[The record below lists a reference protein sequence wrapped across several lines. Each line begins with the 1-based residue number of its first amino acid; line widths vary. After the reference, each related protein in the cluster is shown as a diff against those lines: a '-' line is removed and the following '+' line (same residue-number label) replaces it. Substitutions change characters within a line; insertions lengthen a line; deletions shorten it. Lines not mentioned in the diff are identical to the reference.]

1 MVGPIQNQ
9 EPKLSIMKNSFISLF
24 LALFCCLLFVGC
36 KPQPSS
42 TKSSPRIGVVF
53 GGGGA
58 KGAAEVGVLKALEE
72 MGIKADYV
80 VGTSMGAVIGALY
93 AAGYTA
99 DEIEQML
106 LNEEWMWLYSK
117 SKMFQLSDE
126 RSLLGLVRGPYFRE
140 QLDRVL
146 SEKGA
151 HLFRHIQTPFVCVT
165 TDISNNIFKEVD
177 MSEGVVAEAV
187 RISMAY
193 PVPGNAPI
201 NMDGMSLADGGIVN
215 NLPVNVAREKGKV
228 DIVIA
233 IDLQQGDET
242 FDLGLP
248 TLGVITKWLNT
259 RPDIPRRLKNIDD
272 ADVYIH
278 PNLENFSIKDYEP
291 PRLSQMID
299 SGYKAAMAHYEELVR
314 YRSK

>member
-1 MVGPIQNQ
+1 
-9 EPKLSIMKNSFISLF
+9 MKSSCVFFSFIL
-24 LALFCCLLFVGC
+24 CCVIVIGC
-36 KPQPSS
+36 KPGPSP
-42 TKSSPRIGVVF
+42 TKASPRIGVVF

-72 MGIKADYV
+72 AGVKADYV

-99 DEIEQML
+99 DEIEMML
-106 LNEEWMWLYSK
+106 LHEEWMWLYSSK
-117 SKMFQLSDE
+117 KMFQLSDE

-140 QLDRVL
+140 QMDKVL
-146 SEKGA
+146 SAKGA

-165 TDISNNIFKEVD
+165 TDLSNNDFKEVD

-187 RISMAY
+187 RISMAF

-201 NMDGMSLADGGIVN
+201 NIDGMALADGGIVN
-215 NLPVNVAREKGKV
+215 NLPVNVARDSGKV

-233 IDLQQGDET
+233 IDLQQGDNDI
-242 FDLGLP
+242 DLGLP
-248 TLGVITKWLNT
+248 TLGLITRWFNT

-272 ADVYIH
+272 ADIYIH
-278 PNLENFSIKDYEP
+278 PNLQGFSIKDYEP
-291 PRLSQMID
+291 RRLSQMID
-299 SGYKAAMAHYEELVR
+299 SGYKAAMEHFDEL
-314 YRSK
+314 KAIAGK

>member
-1 MVGPIQNQ
+1 
-9 EPKLSIMKNSFISLF
+9 MKISFTALF
-24 LALFCCLLFVGC
+24 SVLFCCLLFVEC
-36 KPQPSS
+36 KPKSSS
-42 TKSSPRIGVVF
+42 TKSTPSIGIVF

-99 DEIEQML
+99 DEIEQKL

-117 SKMFQLSDE
+117 SKRSLLGDE
-126 RSLLGLVRGPYFRE
+126 RSLLGLIRGPYFRA
-140 QLDRVL
+140 QLDRAL

-151 HLFRHIQTPFVCVT
+151 HLFRHIQTPFVCVA
-165 TDISNNIFKEVD
+165 TDISNNELKEVD

-215 NLPVNVAREKGKV
+215 NLPVNGAREMGQV

-233 IDLQQGDET
+233 IDLQQDDDE
-242 FDLGLP
+242 FNLGVP

-272 ADVYIH
+272 ADIYIH
-278 PNLENFSIKDYEP
+278 PNLKSFSIKDYEP
-291 PRLSQMID
+291 HRLSQMID
-299 SGYKAAMAHYEELVR
+299 SGYKAAMAHYEELIQLR
-314 YRSK
+314 